1 MDTNDSDE
9 KVRMTG
15 GSFANEDT
23 SLVVS
28 TQPKTIS
35 RRESEARNKSAFN
48 GPFDDAHC
56 ERNWSSGICACG
68 KDERR
73 SGCCYFCCWPYFKYM
88 IATRLG
94 ETPFMALIP
103 CAAFALRIKV
113 RTLFGIK
120 GSLVSDFWT
129 TCCCEPCAVC
139 QMTKELDSIGM

>member
-1 MDTNDSDE
+1 MINKNLSFYLLFVDSDE

-73 SGCCYFCCWPYFKYM
+73 SGKF
-88 IATRLG
+88 
-94 ETPFMALIP
+94 
-103 CAAFALRIKV
+103 
-113 RTLFGIK
+113 
-120 GSLVSDFWT
+120 
-129 TCCCEPCAVC
+129 
-139 QMTKELDSIGM
+139 